1 MTATGQEIGVRVD
14 ALARAHQGDDFV
26 TANERLAEELGPD
39 ERPLLQE
46 VLLERA
52 AGEESFQRA
61 LRRRFRAKGWT
72 RRSLARLEGLWRDD
86 RADAVA
92 AAIMAGSAGETTLGQ
107 GLESLRE
114 DAGRAG
120 VVLDELSRHRDE
132 RVRAWV
138 SGAGA
143 DILGDGGTRLIA
155 SLSRDRDAEVR
166 DGAVTALLGLGPEA
180 IQVVLP
186 DLRRRLHAKEPAER
200 VAAMEKLAAAGTTA
214 CWRCSRNGRRPRLS
228 RRSGTPLEQRRSPSD
243 RGAAEGASPRE

>member
-1 MTATGQEIGVRVD
+1 VTATGQEIGVRVD

-120 VVLDELSRHRDE
+120 SCSTSFRAIADE

>member
-1 MTATGQEIGVRVD
+1 VTATRQEIGVRVD

-26 TANERLAEELGPD
+26 TAIEGLAEELGPD

-92 AAIMAGSAGETTLGQ
+92 AAIMAGSAGETTLRQ

-138 SGAGA
+138 PGAGA

-186 DLRRRLHAKEPAER
+186 DLRPRLHAKEPAR
-200 VAAMEKLAAAGTTA
+200 A
-214 CWRCSRNGRRPRLS
+214 S
-228 RRSGTPLEQRRSPSD
+228 RRHGEARRRWDDSVLALLEERAATAAIPEERDAARAATIALRSGRGGRSEP
-243 RGAAEGASPRE
+243 A

>member
-1 MTATGQEIGVRVD
+1 MTATRQEIGERVD
-14 ALARAHQGDDFV
+14 ALARAHEGDDFV
-26 TANERLAEELGPD
+26 TAIEHLAEELGPD

-61 LRRRFRAKGWT
+61 LRRRFEAKGWT

-92 AAIMAGSAGETTLGQ
+92 AAIMAGPDGETTLGQ

-114 DAGRAG
+114 DAGRAA

-138 SGAGA
+138 PGAAA
-143 DILGDGGTRLIA
+143 DILGDGATRLIA
-155 SLSRDRDAEVR
+155 SLARDRDAEVR
-166 DGAVTALLGLGPEA
+166 DAAVTALLGLGPEA
-180 IQVVLP
+180 AQVVLP
-186 DLRRRLHAKEPAER
+186 DLRRRLHAKKPAER
-200 VAAMEKLAAAGTTA
+200 VAAMEKLAAAGDDSVLALLEERAATA
-214 CWRCSRNGRRPRLS
+214 AIPEERDAARAATIAL
-228 RRSGTPLEQRRSPSD
+228 RSG
-243 RGAAEGASPRE
+243 RGGGSEPA

>member
-1 MTATGQEIGVRVD
+1 VTATRQEIGVRVD

-120 VVLDELSRHRDE
+120 SCSTSFRAIADE